1 VSWRIPSL
9 ECVHAAKQH
18 LSLPLDTQSREI
30 IRNNHELWKDF
41 PPAVE
46 AICPRLS
53 TNAQS
58 ASALSDKREL
68 GMAKHTKITIEFDSV
83 LFLRGRRSLRAWCPE
98 CGAEGEMIRLDE
110 LGVVSNL
117 APPEAEVWI
126 QSESLHQSKAA
137 DGAHLICLNSMLKR
151 VSRTKSGSQ
160 GTD

>member
-1 VSWRIPSL
+1 
-9 ECVHAAKQH
+9 
-18 LSLPLDTQSREI
+18 
-30 IRNNHELWKDF
+30 
-41 PPAVE
+41 
-46 AICPRLS
+46 
-53 TNAQS
+53 
-58 ASALSDKREL
+58 
-68 GMAKHTKITIEFDSV
+68 MAKHTKITIEFDSV

-117 APPEAEVWI
+117 APPEVEVWI
-126 QSESLHQSKAA
+126 QSESLHQSKTA